1 MSYYERIPQDYRDLI
16 NNQYPQINDEH
27 KKQLGE
33 LWSVM
38 FDIGGT
44 EQTGPQFES
53 FLQQQIANTN
63 NSQSISDII
72 DGEISLIEG
81 RLITGG
87 RKKRKRVSKKSKK
100 SFRKSSK
107 QRKNKSRKNKKSY
120 KKRK

>member
-1 MSYYERIPQDYRDLI
+1 MSYYERIPQYYRDLI
-16 NNQYPQINDEH
+16 NNIYPQINDNH
-27 KKQLGE
+27 KNQLGE

-38 FDIGGT
+38 FEIGGT

-53 FLQQQIANTN
+53 FLQQIANTN
-63 NSQSISDII
+63 DSQLISDRI